1 MKKDEYIPGNILFT
15 DMHSLRTTNGISVST
30 IAGSPTSSGYST
42 SAGTSGRF
50 NHLYGFYQKNRTH
63 VIVADFGNACLRMVD
78 RTNGHISQF
87 AGTCRSAG
95 HRNGQVGYAQLYYPY
110 QMLLDKTNQ
119 TTLILSQYRRS
130 SSHAYLRSIDI
141 NTGYAGVLVSSGLNY
156 PRVWHGM
163 KMKTCFM

>member
-63 VIVADFGNACLRMVD
+63 VIVADFGNACLSIFHSLLEPVVQLDIEMDKLV
-78 RTNGHISQF
+78 THNYIIHIR
-87 AGTCRSAG
+87 C
-95 HRNGQVGYAQLYYPY
+95 
-110 QMLLDKTNQ
+110 
-119 TTLILSQYRRS
+119 
-130 SSHAYLRSIDI
+130 
-141 NTGYAGVLVSSGLNY
+141 
-156 PRVWHGM
+156 
-163 KMKTCFM
+163 C